1 MRIIFTEGFLLND
14 LYQGLSYGGYCVL
27 ALSHFF
33 PLQCFHLVYL
43 FIYKYLFSSK
53 TN

>member
-14 LYQGLSYGGYCVL
+14 LYQGLSSGGYCVL

-33 PLQCFHLVYL
+33 PLQCFLSLSIPFYIQVS
-43 FIYKYLFSSK
+43 F
-53 TN
+53 